1 MAGDLIPPPSPAG
14 RPPPDPE
21 FEPIPE
27 PEPGGAAEASAAA
40 APPPGPSPYR
50 ARFGFVT
57 GALLGCGIA
66 AAVLL
71 LVILTSGGPREEGL
85 ARDWSTWHPDT
96 TDSFQG
102 ADEIAKHV
110 QDTYRNEKKKPL
122 ASVIA
127 GPIAFGQ
134 IPLTVAIPSGDN
146 VQAVYG
152 PGVQYT
158 LGGSGKGGLLK
169 DSKPS
174 KARHRLLRREALE
187 LALYSFRYLPNVTM
201 VVTLLPPAPKV
212 EQVHPKPK
220 GKKAAAKAAKARAK
234 EPRYQEQAMFYRPGD
249 LKPQLEVPL
258 KFTMN
263 PRTPTIAGFRGE
275 EARRVDS
282 LTLSNLFEYVRQ
294 PGQDGRAYL
303 VLQRPGS

>member
-14 RPPPDPE
+14 RPPPDPQ
-21 FEPIPE
+21 FEPVPE
-27 PEPGGAAEASAAA
+27 PEGGEPEAAA
-40 APPPGPSPYR
+40 ADATAGALPPSPYR
-50 ARFGFVT
+50 ARFGFIT
-57 GALLGCGIA
+57 GMLLGCGIA

-71 LVILTSGGPREEGL
+71 LVVITSGGTKDEGL
-85 ARDWSTWHPDT
+85 ARNWSTWHPDT
-96 TDSFQG
+96 SDSFIG
-102 ADEIAKHV
+102 ADEIAKHI
-110 QDTYRNEKKKPL
+110 QGTYHSVKKKPL
-122 ASVIA
+122 ASVTS

-134 IPLTVAIPSGDN
+134 IPLTVAIPAGDN
-146 VQAVYG
+146 VQPVYG
-152 PGVQYT
+152 TGVQYT
-158 LGGSGKGGLLK
+158 LGGAGKAGLLK

-201 VVTLLPPAPKV
+201 VVTLMPPAPKI

-220 GKKAAAKAAKARAK
+220 GKKAAAKAAKAK
-234 EPRYQEQAMFYRPGD
+234 GPRYQAQAIFYRPGD
-249 LKPQLEVPL
+249 LKPQLQVPL
-258 KFTMN
+258 RFTMN
-263 PRTPTIAGFRGE
+263 PTPPTIKSLGGE

-303 VLQRPGS
+303 VLQRPAS

>member
-21 FEPIPE
+21 FEPMPE
-27 PEPGGAAEASAAA
+27 PEEGEPADDAAGTAAS
-40 APPPGPSPYR
+40 APPPPSPYR
-50 ARFGFVT
+50 ARFGFLT

-71 LVILTSGGPREEGL
+71 LVVLTRGGPRDEGL
-85 ARDWSTWHPDT
+85 ARDWSSWHPDT
-96 TDSFQG
+96 SDSFIG

-110 QDTYRNEKKKPL
+110 QDAYHSEKKKQL
-122 ASVIA
+122 ASVTA

-146 VQAVYG
+146 VQPVIG
-152 PGVQYT
+152 PGIQYT

-201 VVTLLPPAPKV
+201 VVALMPPAPKA

-220 GKKAAAKAAKARAK
+220 GNKAAAKAAKVK
-234 EPRYQEQAMFYRPGD
+234 QPRYQSQAIFYRPGD

-258 KFTMN
+258 KLTMN
-263 PRTPTIAGFRGE
+263 PRTPTIRTFDGE

-294 PGQDGRAYL
+294 PGSDGRAYL
-303 VLQRPGS
+303 VLQRPAS

>member
-14 RPPPDPE
+14 RPPPDPQ

-27 PEPGGAAEASAAA
+27 PEGGEPGAAA
-40 APPPGPSPYR
+40 APTAPPAPSPYR
-50 ARFGFVT
+50 GRFGFVT
-57 GALLGCGIA
+57 GVLLGCAIA
-66 AAVLL
+66 AGVLL
-71 LVILTSGGPREEGL
+71 LVILTSGGPRDEGL
-85 ARDWSTWHPDT
+85 ARNWSAWHPDT
-96 TDSFQG
+96 TDSFIG
-102 ADEIAKHV
+102 AGEIAKHV
-110 QDTYRNEKKKPL
+110 QASYRNEKKKPL
-122 ASVIA
+122 ASVTA

-134 IPLTVAIPSGDN
+134 IPLIVAIPSGDN
-146 VQAVYG
+146 VQALYG
-152 PGVQYT
+152 LGVQYT
-158 LGGSGKGGLLK
+158 LGGSGKDGLLK

-220 GKKAAAKAAKARAK
+220 GKKAAAKAAKAK
-234 EPRYQEQAMFYRPGD
+234 EPRYQAQAIFYRPGD

-263 PRTPTIAGFRGE
+263 PVTPAIRSFGGE

-282 LTLSNLFEYVRQ
+282 LTLSNLFEFGRQ
-294 PGQDGRAYL
+294 PGQDGRFYL
-303 VLQRPGS
+303 VLHRPGS

>member
-21 FEPIPE
+21 FEPVPD
-27 PEPGGAAEASAAA
+27 PLAAEAEAAA
-40 APPPGPSPYR
+40 SSQQPQSLPPSPYR

-57 GALLGCGIA
+57 GVLIGCGIA
-66 AAVLL
+66 AVVLL
-71 LVILTSGGPREEGL
+71 LVVITSGGTKDEGL
-85 ARDWSTWHPDT
+85 APDWSSWRPDT
-96 TDSFQG
+96 DDSFIG
-102 ADEIAKHV
+102 AEEIAKHI
-110 QDTYRNEKKKPL
+110 QGTYRNEKEKPL
-122 ASVIA
+122 ASVSS

-134 IPLTVAIPSGDN
+134 IPLVVAIPAGDD
-146 VQAVYG
+146 VQPVYG
-152 PGVQYT
+152 TGIQYT
-158 LGGSGKGGLLK
+158 LGGSGKEGLLK

-187 LALYSFRYLPNVTM
+187 LSLYSFRYLPNVSM

-212 EQVHPKPK
+212 EQIHPKPK
-220 GKKAAAKAAKARAK
+220 GKKAAAKEAKAK
-234 EPRYQEQAMFYRPGD
+234 EPRYQAQAIFYRPGD

-258 KFTMN
+258 KYTMS
-263 PRTPTIAGFRGE
+263 PKPPTISGFKGE

-282 LTLSNLFEYVRQ
+282 LTLNNLFEYVRQ

>member
-14 RPPPDPE
+14 RPPPDPQ
-21 FEPIPE
+21 FEPVPE
-27 PEPGGAAEASAAA
+27 PEGGEPAGDGAGAAAA
-40 APPPGPSPYR
+40 APPPDSPYR
-50 ARFGFVT
+50 ARFGFIT
-57 GALLGCGIA
+57 GVLLGCGIA

-71 LVILTSGGPREEGL
+71 LVVITSGGPREEGL

-96 TDSFQG
+96 SDSFIG

-110 QDTYRNEKKKPL
+110 QGTYRNEKKKPL
-122 ASVIA
+122 ASVTS

-134 IPLTVAIPSGDN
+134 IPLTVAIPAGDN
-146 VQAVYG
+146 VQPLYG
-152 PGVQYT
+152 TGVQYT
-158 LGGSGKGGLLK
+158 LGGSGKAGLLK

-201 VVTLLPPAPKV
+201 VVTLMPPAPKV

-220 GKKAAAKAAKARAK
+220 GKKAAAKAAKAK
-234 EPRYQEQAMFYRPGD
+234 EPRYQAQAIFYRPGD
-249 LKPQLEVPL
+249 LKPQLQVPL

-263 PRTPTIAGFRGE
+263 PTPPAITSFRGD

-282 LTLSNLFEYVRQ
+282 LTLNNLFEYVRQ

-303 VLQRPGS
+303 VLQRPVS